1 MHLIVLQ
8 SVPKRPITRGGLT
21 EASDDDDDDDNSKCN
36 KKKSET
42 LSIPRSSSPLS
53 KDILISEH
61 ECGQKSIAN
70 GLSSDCRR
78 HK

>member
-1 MHLIVLQ
+1 MHLIVLH

-21 EASDDDDDDDNSKCN
+21 EASDDDNSKCN

-78 HK
+78 DI